1 MEFDLTSYINHLRE
15 TFEQSADVSIAA
27 GQKAYMRHQF
37 EFYGIKSPVRREIL
51 RPYLTKTN
59 LPPIDVLEPLSKEM
73 WAKPQREWQYF
84 CMELLSKFKNHPEAQ
99 NIKLF
104 EYLIIHR
111 SWWDTIDFIAP
122 HLVGAAFKG
131 KPETQKAYTEK
142 WLDSGNIWL
151 QRSAILFQLKYKEAL
166 DTALLEHIIDRL
178 LGSKEFFINK
188 AIGWILRE
196 ISKTNPEYVRS
207 YVNRTAL
214 SNLSRREALKRI
226 NQ

>member
-1 MEFDLTSYINHLRE
+1 MEFDPASYINHLEE
-15 TFEQSADVSIAA
+15 TFKQAADTTIAA

-51 RPYLTKTN
+51 RPYLTKTE
-59 LPPIDVLEPLSKEM
+59 LPPVDVLEPLSKAL
-73 WAKPQREWQYF
+73 WDKPQREWQYF
-84 CMELLSKFKNHPEAQ
+84 CMELLSKFKKHPDAH
-99 NIKLF
+99 NIKLYEF
-104 EYLIIHR
+104 LITHR

-131 KPETQKAYTEK
+131 KPEVQKVYTEK
-142 WLDSGNIWL
+142 WLDSGNIWF

-166 DTALLEHIIDRL
+166 DTALLEYIINRL

-196 ISKTNPEYVRS
+196 ISKTNPDYVRS

-226 NQ
+226 G